1 MKILMVDDD
10 TELLSIFEI
19 ALKKEGYEII
29 TAYDGKTGIEKA
41 KAEKPSLIL
50 LDQVLPDITGN
61 DIVKLLKEEPETKNI
76 PVAMLSNFGQS
87 ELIQEAINQGA
98 VDYILKYQIETQD
111 LVNKVK
117 MLASDNST
125 NQPAA

>member
-117 MLASDNST
+117 NACK
-125 NQPAA
+125 